1 MLDRSRPPVAGSPS
15 GVAFPRFS
23 RHRLANGLE
32 ILALPSARVPLVE
45 LEVVAPAG
53 AEREA
58 AHLAGLATLVAGML
72 DEGSHRR
79 SGLELALA
87 VEQMG
92 ATLLTNASWDSATAA
107 IELRQD
113 RLGAGLELLA
123 ELLTEP
129 SFPTDEVERLRGERL
144 SELLRRRDQSSFL
157 ADMALLELLY
167 GTGAIYGRSVLGSQA
182 SVASL
187 DRGDLLG
194 FYQQHYSLAGC
205 SLVAAGAFEPEALLS
220 RLEQVFGHLPANL
233 PAPAMAF
240 AERPASARRIRLLD
254 RPSAAQTELRLG
266 RLGVARLDSDFQAL
280 RLLSTLLGGRFSSR
294 LNLNLRERLGL
305 TYSVSSAIAS
315 RRGPAPFQIQ
325 MAVANDGVEL
335 AVRETLGEVARLSEE
350 RVRDDE
356 MTDTLDYLIGVLP
369 YTMQSASDLVGY
381 LETLVVFGLPDDYF
395 SDLPRLYRSLT
406 TAQLQEVAQRHLRAD
421 ELAIVAVGPAAELE
435 AQLAP
440 FGDVEVVAASSG

>member
-1 MLDRSRPPVAGSPS
+1 MVDRSRPPVATSPQ
-15 GVAFPRFS
+15 GVVFPRFT
-23 RHRLANGLE
+23 RHRLANGLAV
-32 ILALPSARVPLVE
+32 LALPSSRVPLVE
-45 LEVVAPAG
+45 LEVIAPAG

-58 AHLAGLATLVAGML
+58 PGLAGLATLVAGML

-79 SGLELALA
+79 SGLELAFA

-92 ATLLTNASWDSATAA
+92 ASLATNASWDSATAA

-113 RLGAGLELLA
+113 RLEAGLELLA

-129 SFPTDEVERLRGERL
+129 SFPAEEVERLRQERL

-167 GTGAIYGRSVLGSQA
+167 GPGAVYGRSVLGSQETVTRLER
-182 SVASL
+182 S
-187 DRGDLLG
+187 DLQS

-205 SLVAAGAFEPEALLS
+205 SLVAVGAFEPETLLA
-220 RLEQVFGHLPANL
+220 RLELGLGRITAALPPPEAGYPER
-233 PAPAMAF
+233 PAPA
-240 AERPASARRIRLLD
+240 RRVRLID

-266 RLGVARLDSDFQAL
+266 RLGVARLDPDFQAL
-280 RLLSTLLGGRFSSR
+280 RVLSTLLGGRFSSR

-305 TYSVSSAIAS
+305 TYSVSSSLAS

-325 MAVANDGVEL
+325 MAVANDGVGL
-335 AVRETLGEVARLSEE
+335 AVRETLGEVARLSDE

-369 YTMQSASDLVGY
+369 YTMQSGSDLVGY
-381 LETLVVFGLPDDYF
+381 LETLVVFSLPDDYF
-395 SDLPRLYRSLT
+395 SELPRLYRSLT
-406 TAQLQEVAQRHLRAD
+406 TARLQEAAARHLRAD

-435 AQLAP
+435 PQLAP
-440 FGDVEVVAASSG
+440 FGEVEVVAPGS